1 MKFTQNTIWDTSSN
15 INLSQNT
22 ISWTT
27 PSTVVNAGIAQ
38 PYEFIVADSCSSIK
52 RLHTIGVN
60 NINPRCG
67 RCPCNDTLNIFGN
80 VVDIDKYTTWAKN
93 NNAFLF
99 FSGGL
104 AGYSKNNS

>member
-1 MKFTQNTIWDTSSN
+1 MKFSQNTICDTSSN
-15 INLSQNT
+15 INLEQNT

-27 PSTVVNAGIAQ
+27 PATVVNAGIAM

-80 VVDIDKYTTWAKN
+80 VVIQGDLSAN
-93 NNAFLF
+93 NISGTG
-99 FSGGL
+99 SGGGTQG
-104 AGYSKNNS
+104 AT